1 LLLQSSDSSLV
12 QARERSLVSVRFG
25 RSSREWRVSQRRS
38 WERVVRPQWR
48 AVREVR
54 EERSRPREEI

>member
-1 LLLQSSDSSLV
+1 MTVLT
-12 QARERSLVSVRFG
+12 
-25 RSSREWRVSQRRS
+25 SREWRVSQRRS

-54 EERSRPREEI
+54 EERRRPREEI